1 MTKKLFIAWITISVL
16 MLGSIGCTKKGPDE
30 IKIGVMTP
38 LTGDVSSWGEMQRR
52 STEMALETINNSGG
66 VRGAKVKVIYEDD
79 QADPKVGVNAFK
91 KLVDVDKVPI
101 VVGSPASTVT
111 LAVAP
116 IANEQ
121 KVVLLS
127 SGSTATEV
135 GKAGPYVFRIMPSDE
150 VQSSIMASWAWDLG
164 YKRIAIIYTENAW
177 GQGLKDAFE
186 KDFKAKGGEILT
198 IQSSTQDA
206 TDFRTQLA
214 KIKDVKSDA
223 IYAPLYTRGAGLMIK
238 QARELGLKQQILGAD
253 VYGTP
258 ELIQAGGSAVDGVL
272 YTTFGDYGGPERQEV
287 SKKYK
292 DKYKI
297 DMETYA
303 TYCYDTFMI
312 ALEAI
317 KRIPSDKPI
326 NGANIHQALLG
337 LENFRGV
344 TGVATFAG
352 RNSATGK
359 TFDRMTV
366 KDGKH
371 VPYQPSKAG

>member
-1 MTKKLFIAWITISVL
+1 MIKKLFAAWAILAL
-16 MLGSIGCTKKGPDE
+16 MMVDFGCTKKGPDE

-52 STEMALETINNSGG
+52 STDMVLEEINNAGG
-66 VRGAKVKVIYEDD
+66 VRGAKIRVIYEDD
-79 QADPKVGVNAFK
+79 QADAKVGVNAFK
-91 KLVDVDKVPI
+91 KLVDADKVPI
-101 VVGSPASTVT
+101 VVGSPASAVT

-116 IANEQ
+116 IANEK
-121 KVVLLS
+121 KVALLS
-127 SGSTATEV
+127 SGSTATAV

-164 YKRIAIIYTENAW
+164 HKRIAVIYTENAW

-186 KDFKAKGGEILT
+186 KDFKAKGGEVLS

-214 KIKDVKSDA
+214 KIKDIKPDA
-223 IYAPLYTRGAGLMIK
+223 IFAPLYTRGAGLMIK

-272 YTTFGDYGGPERQEV
+272 YTTFGDYRGPERQEV
-287 SKKYK
+287 AKKYK

-317 KRIPSDKPI
+317 KRMSSNQPI
-326 NGANIHQALLG
+326 DGRNIREALLG
-337 LENFRGV
+337 IENFRGV
-344 TGVATFAG
+344 TGVTTFAG
-352 RNSATGK
+352 QNSATGK
-359 TFDRMTV
+359 TFDKMTV
-366 KDGKH
+366 KNGKH

>member
-1 MTKKLFIAWITISVL
+1 LALI
-16 MLGSIGCTKKGPDE
+16 LGSFGCAKKEPDE

-52 STEMALETINNSGG
+52 STEMVLEAINNAGG
-66 VRGAKVKVIYEDD
+66 VRGSKVKVIYEDD
-79 QADPKVGVNAFK
+79 QADPKIGVNAFK
-91 KLVDVDKVPI
+91 KLVDADKVPI

-116 IANEQ
+116 IANEK

-150 VQSSIMASWAWDLG
+150 VQSSIMASWAWELG
-164 YKRIAIIYTENAW
+164 YRRLAVIYTENAW

-206 TDFRTQLA
+206 TDFRTQLS
-214 KIKDVKSDA
+214 KIKDVKPDA

-238 QARELGLKQQILGAD
+238 QARELGLRQQILGAD

-272 YTTFGDYGGPERQEV
+272 YTTFGEYHGPEHQEV
-287 SKKYK
+287 AKKYK

-303 TYCYDTFMI
+303 TYCYDAFMI
-312 ALEAI
+312 AIETI
-317 KRIPSDKPI
+317 KRIPSNQPI
-326 NGANIHQALLG
+326 NGPSIREALLG
-337 LENFRGV
+337 IENFRGV
-344 TGVATFAG
+344 TGVTTFAG
-352 RNSATGK
+352 RNSAA
-359 TFDRMTV
+359 RI
-366 KDGKH
+366 
-371 VPYQPSKAG
+371 